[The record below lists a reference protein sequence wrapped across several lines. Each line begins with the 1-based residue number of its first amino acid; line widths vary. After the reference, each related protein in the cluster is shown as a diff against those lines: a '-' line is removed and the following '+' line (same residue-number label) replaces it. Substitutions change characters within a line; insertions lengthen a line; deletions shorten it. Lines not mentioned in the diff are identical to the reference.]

1 MCGYFYLAPGH
12 IATYATKMAAHNELL
27 STSTP
32 DNLDLFAKSTDQP
45 ITNGNAQVYSTKTYT
60 LNINKALRHKI
71 NSCDR
76 VHVEYEVTG
85 GGITGVMDTG
95 TFELF
100 RLACSVFY
108 KNLPKAEGRS
118 VIDYSEDHNRRANRH
133 IR

>member
-1 MCGYFYLAPGH
+1 
-12 IATYATKMAAHNELL
+12 MAAHYKLI

-32 DNLDLFAKSTDQP
+32 DNLDLFAKSADQP
-45 ITNGNAQVYSTKTYT
+45 ITNGNAQVYLTKSYT
-60 LNINKALRHKI
+60 LNINKALLQKM

-100 RLACSVFY
+100 PLACSVFY
-108 KNLPKAEGRS
+108 KNLPKTERRS
-118 VIDYSEDHNRRANRH
+118 LIDYSEDHNRRA
-133 IR
+133 IVQQTYKVEGT